1 MKHPEA
7 DYVTAG
13 YRFEKAQDPDKA
25 RAVAQSIR
33 AMLTAETPEDQT
45 EARSLIERGRHEARA
60 KGHR

>member
-1 MKHPEA
+1 MNHTEA
-7 DYVTAG
+7 AYIEHG
-13 YRFEKAQDPDKA
+13 HKFERATNPDKA

-60 KGHR
+60 KGYR